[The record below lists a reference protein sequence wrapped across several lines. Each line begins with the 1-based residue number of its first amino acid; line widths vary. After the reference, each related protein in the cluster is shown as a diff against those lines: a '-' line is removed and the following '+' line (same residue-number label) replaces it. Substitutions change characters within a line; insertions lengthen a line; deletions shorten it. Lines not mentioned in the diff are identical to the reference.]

1 MSKYVC
7 IFAATIFLY
16 KCIMARE
23 DIVQKWLDIVEQDIK
38 VAELT
43 HNNGYWLYAAFLC
56 HQALEKVI
64 KAYWTATRDDD
75 PPYTL
80 LNCLMGV
87 D

>member
-1 MSKYVC
+1 
-7 IFAATIFLY
+7 
-16 KCIMARE
+16 MARE
-23 DIVQKWLDIVEQDIK
+23 DIVQKWLDIVEQDMK

-75 PPYTL
+75 PHIPIVM
-80 LNCLMGV
+80 LNCLKGV
-87 D
+87 DS